1 MKYSVK
7 AKSPAVL
14 LFPVVA
20 AIAVNLAPLENWVQM
35 ALTAIAIGVA
45 GGFAGRNLVVRTF
58 EPADAPLATKRKA
71 VVIFAIFRL
80 VFGFLLIL
88 LSLLVFADWLVPTF
102 VALGG
107 YFAGTTLAT
116 PLSEKDL
123 RAL

>member
-7 AKSPAVL
+7 AKSPAIL
-14 LFPVVA
+14 LFPV
-20 AIAVNLAPLENWVQM
+20 IAVFAVNFAPLENWVQM
-35 ALTAIAIGVA
+35 ALLAIAIGAA
-45 GGFAGRNLVVRTF
+45 GGFAGRNLVARTF
-58 EPADAPLATKRKA
+58 EPADATLATKRKT
-71 VVIFAIFRL
+71 VVVFAMFRL
-80 VFGFLLIL
+80 VFGFLLML

-123 RAL
+123 RAI